1 MRNTRAVQRQ
11 RGISLVVVMVM
22 VLLSMLLVMG
32 GSRMAILNESLVGN
46 DRDYQRAFEAAQAL
60 LADAELD
67 AIGQDM
73 AGNACVAATCR
84 TPASPVFFPRDL
96 LEYQTLADQLEAA
109 AVGGN
114 PPCINGICLD
124 LGTQTNGDPASS
136 FWRTPAAL
144 APFTATPAGFNSRGA
159 TYGQY
164 TRAIGAIN
172 SGNPFLTAAPP
183 MAWYWVEILPYS
195 TAAAVGGGNAAFWSP
210 PPTQPFVYRIT
221 ALAQGRK
228 PGTQAV
234 VQSMVVPDPLRGG
247 P

>member
-1 MRNTRAVQRQ
+1 
-11 RGISLVVVMVM
+11 MVM

-73 AGNACVAATCR
+73 AGNACTAITCR
-84 TPASPVFFPRDL
+84 TPASPVFFPNTVSD
-96 LEYQTLADQLEAA
+96 YQTLADQLEAA

-124 LGTQTNGDPASS
+124 LGTQTNGDPATS

-144 APFTATPAGFNSRGA
+144 APFIATPAGFNSRGA

-164 TRAIGAIN
+164 TRAPGAIN
-172 SGNPFLTAAPP
+172 SGNPFLSAAAP
-183 MAWYWVEILPYS
+183 MAWYWVEILHYN
-195 TAAAVGGGNAAFWSP
+195 TAGAAEGGGNAAFWLP
-210 PPTQPFVYRIT
+210 NGQQPYVYRIT

-234 VQSMVVPDPLRGG
+234 VQSMVVPDPFRGG